1 MATPSSPETKSSR
14 FPLWA
19 KILLGLLVVL
29 LLVVLAVPYFLNV
42 DRYRDTIADALAKQ
56 TGRKVTLGPIH
67 ARLFPGAGVTVS
79 DLHIGNPTGFP
90 TGDLLGADEI
100 GVNVALAPLLH
111 GTVHVNSVDIVR
123 PKLTILSDSSGKN
136 NYTFTAS
143 DPSAPP
149 AKSGESSSSM
159 TLDQIDSINLTGA
172 EIVVGNVIKG
182 AAAPLADT
190 KGINITL
197 HNFAVSPMRMHDW
210 QAESNLSSVTLALSG
225 WKDPIAFHTGKFTLS
240 GGKLDAQFVADLA
253 TAADIKGTVN
263 VPDFEHPQVNFEMS
277 SSQLDIDK
285 LIDVAGSGPSGPG
298 GAADPSGASSPAS
311 APQKPAAN
319 APAKPTAKAPAK
331 PAASAPAPAPAAKS
345 ELVARGH
352 INIEKI
358 TTKPYTVGPANVEIR
373 VYTDR
378 AELWPISIGMYGGT
392 LQISSR
398 VDRVTEPARFTANV
412 QLRNL
417 DVAKVLDVTPAARG
431 KMGGTGELDLPQ
443 LGGSLSD
450 AWKKTL
456 TGTGKFAVRNG
467 HLPGVNLA
475 GAAESVMK
483 MAGVGGDTPFTVLEG
498 DLTIADQR
506 VSSKQIHLDSSA
518 GIVDLRGSLGLDGTM
533 DYQGSVTVNPAAA
546 LGSGKVGSV
555 VGGLIGSR
563 VGKITVPFALA
574 GTVESP
580 KVTPGKGVPSFGAP
594 STASGSAP
602 SAAPGGQPP
611 SVQDDVNTLKNLFKK
626 KN

>member
-1 MATPSSPETKSSR
+1 MAAASSADTKSSR

-19 KILLGLLVVL
+19 KILLGLFAVFILVA
-29 LLVVLAVPYFLNV
+29 LAVPYFLNV
-42 DRYRDTIADALAKQ
+42 DRYRDTIAEAIAKQ

-79 DLHIGNPTGFP
+79 DLHIGNPSGFP
-90 TGDLLGADEI
+90 VGDLLGADEI
-100 GVNVALAPLLH
+100 GVNVALAPLMH
-111 GTVHVNSVDIVR
+111 GTIHVNSVDIVR
-123 PKLTILSDSSGKN
+123 SKLSILTDSGGKN
-136 NYTFTAS
+136 NYTFASPDSTA
-143 DPSAPP
+143 APAAL

-172 EIVVGNVIKG
+172 EIVVGSVIKG

-190 KGINITL
+190 KGINIKL

-225 WKDPIAFHTGKFTLS
+225 WKDPIAFHTGQFTLS

-285 LIDVAGSGPSGPG
+285 LLAVAGSGPS
-298 GAADPSGASSPAS
+298 DSSSMPS
-311 APQKPAAN
+311 KPAVP
-319 APAKPTAKAPAK
+319 PAG
-331 PAASAPAPAPAAKS
+331 KS

-358 TTKPYTVGPANVEIR
+358 TTKPYAVGPANVEIR

-392 LQISSR
+392 LQLSSR
-398 VDRVTEPARFTANV
+398 VDRVTDPARFTANV
-412 QLRNL
+412 QMRNL
-417 DVAKVLDVTPAARG
+417 DVAKVLDVSPSARG
-431 KMGGTGELDLPQ
+431 KMGGTGELDLQ
-443 LGGSLSD
+443 LLGALSD

-456 TGTGKFAVRNG
+456 SGTGKFAVRNG

-506 VSSKQIHLDSSA
+506 VSSKQIHLDSSV
-518 GIVDLRGSLGLDGTM
+518 GIADLRGSLGLDSTL
-533 DYQGSVTVNPAAA
+533 DYQGSVTVSPTAA

-555 VGGLIGSR
+555 GGGLIGSR

-574 GTVESP
+574 GTIESP
-580 KVTPGKGVPSFGAP
+580 KVRPGNGVPSFGAP
-594 STASGSAP
+594 TTASGSTP
-602 SAAPGGQPP
+602 SAAPSGQPP
-611 SVQDDVNTLKNLFKK
+611 TVQDEVNTLKNLFKK
-626 KN
+626 H

>member
-1 MATPSSPETKSSR
+1 MATPSSSVAKSSR

-19 KILLGLLVVL
+19 KILLGLFVVL
-29 LLVVLAVPYFLNV
+29 LLVVLALPFFLNV
-42 DRYRDTIADALAKQ
+42 DRYRTTIAEAIAKQ

-67 ARLFPGAGVTVS
+67 ARLFPGIGVSVME
-79 DLHIGNPTGFP
+79 LHIGNPAGFP
-90 TGDLLGADEI
+90 AGDLVAADEI

-111 GTVHVNSVDIVR
+111 GVIHINSVDLVR
-123 PKLTILSDSSGKN
+123 PKLIVLTDSSGKN
-136 NYTFTAS
+136 NYTFEPA
-143 DPSAPP
+143 DAAP
-149 AKSGESSSSM
+149 AKSGDSSSSI

-172 EIVVGNVIKG
+172 EIVVGSVIKG

-277 SSQLDIDK
+277 ASQLDIDK

-298 GAADPSGASSPAS
+298 ASPSESSTAAAPS
-311 APQKPAAN
+311 
-319 APAKPTAKAPAK
+319 KPTANTASKPGAKAPVK
-331 PAASAPAPAPAAKS
+331 QAAPEAKS

-358 TTKPYTVGPANVEIR
+358 TTKPYSVGPANVEIR

-392 LQISSR
+392 LQLSSR
-398 VDRVTEPARFTANV
+398 VDRVTDPARFTANV
-412 QLRNL
+412 QMRNL
-417 DVAKVLDVTPAARG
+417 DVAKVLDVSPSARG
-431 KMGGTGELDLPQ
+431 KMGGTGELDLQ
-443 LGGSLSD
+443 LLGALSD

-456 TGTGKFAVRNG
+456 SGTGKFAVRNG

-475 GAAESVMK
+475 GAAESLMK
-483 MAGVGGDTPFTVLEG
+483 MTGVGGDTPFTVLEG
-498 DLTIADQR
+498 DITIADQR
-506 VSSKQIHLDSSA
+506 VSSKQIHLDSSV
-518 GIVDLRGSLGLDGTM
+518 GTVDLRGSLGLDSTL
-533 DYQGSVTVNPAAA
+533 DYQGSTTVNPAAA

-574 GTVESP
+574 GTIESP
-580 KVTPGKGVPSFGAP
+580 KVQPGKGVPSFGAP
-594 STASGSAP
+594 SSASGSTPA
-602 SAAPGGQPP
+602 AAPAAQPP
-611 SVQDDVNTLKNLFKK
+611 TVQDDVNTLKNLFKK
-626 KN
+626 H